1 MPHIIP
7 ITDLRDT
14 NKIMEMC
21 ASNEPIFITKNG
33 YGAMVLMSM
42 QMYEDQQDE
51 KIILE
56 SLQQARE
63 GKVVDGRK
71 VMREMLAKYENI

>member
-1 MPHIIP
+1 MNIIP

-42 QMYEDQQDE
+42 KMYEDQQDE
-51 KIILE
+51 RILLE
-56 SLQQARE
+56 RLQEIKE

-71 VMREMLAKYENI
+71 AMKEILAKYENI